1 MKVLGLDWLVV
12 HEEAEALEHALSD
25 RVLDQIDALLDNPR
39 VDPHGDSIPTPQ
51 GQLAEPRR
59 ISLADCPVGVPLCI
73 ARVLDQDP
81 VFLQFLERQS
91 LRPGS
96 TVTVAHREAAAGAVR
111 IRTRRRQEVSLGLA
125 AAAKVLVEASTA
137 ARKSRDV

>member
-1 MKVLGLDWLVV
+1 VKVLGLDWLVV

-59 ISLADCPVGVPLCI
+59 ISLADCPVGSPCASRGCWI
-73 ARVLDQDP
+73 KTRSSSNSSSGKASGPDP
-81 VFLQFLERQS
+81 R
-91 LRPGS
+91 
-96 TVTVAHREAAAGAVR
+96 
-111 IRTRRRQEVSLGLA
+111 
-125 AAAKVLVEASTA
+125 
-137 ARKSRDV
+137 

>member
-1 MKVLGLDWLVV
+1 MKVLGLDWSVV

-25 RVLDQIDALLDNPR
+25 RALDQTDALLGNPR
-39 VDPHGDSIPTPQ
+39 VDPHGDPIPTPQ

-96 TVTVAHREAAAGAVR
+96 TVTVAHREAAADAMR